1 MAEPRQCS
9 VALCEKPV
17 VALLDHSSFC
27 REHFIST
34 CYAQLEAYT
43 KLRNEGRLNEV
54 HAESVRRFI
63 SECTRQADLIEQAM
77 RDTDNLERARL
88 ADIILWAA
96 DLGRHVR
103 RSPRKAITVPI
114 RLCCD
119 GPGQNWEEE
128 TETRLLSRHGALV
141 ACRHPI
147 KRDETFLIERKDT
160 GQRGRARVSWWRPRT
175 EVELDVGI
183 ELLDHENFW
192 ELEWK

>member
-17 VALLDHSSFC
+17 VALLDQSSFC

-43 KLRNEGRLNEV
+43 KLRNEGRLNDV

-63 SECTRQADLIEQAM
+63 HECTRQADLIEQAM
-77 RDTDNLERARL
+77 RDSDNLERARL

-103 RSPRKAITVPI
+103 RSPRKAVPF
-114 RLCCD
+114 RF
-119 GPGQNWEEE
+119 GYVVMG
-128 TETRLLSRHGALV
+128 
-141 ACRHPI
+141 
-147 KRDETFLIERKDT
+147 
-160 GQRGRARVSWWRPRT
+160 RGRAGRRKRRRGSSVDTGRLSHVASPSSGMKRS
-175 EVELDVGI
+175 
-183 ELLDHENFW
+183 
-192 ELEWK
+192 